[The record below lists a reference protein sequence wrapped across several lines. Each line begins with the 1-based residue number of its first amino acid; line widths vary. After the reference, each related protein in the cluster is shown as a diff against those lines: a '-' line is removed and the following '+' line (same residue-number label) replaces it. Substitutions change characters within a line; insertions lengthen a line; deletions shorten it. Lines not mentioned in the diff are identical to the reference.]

1 MALAL
6 LDIII
11 GASESSARL
20 GPVVSI
26 LPLAFCLHLLLCL
39 GHFIVYIYFV
49 SVGDGPERNEAR
61 DGY

>member
-11 GASESSARL
+11 GASESRAGL

-26 LPLAFCLHLLLCL
+26 LPLALCLHLLLCF
-39 GHFIVYIYFV
+39 GHFIVHIYFV